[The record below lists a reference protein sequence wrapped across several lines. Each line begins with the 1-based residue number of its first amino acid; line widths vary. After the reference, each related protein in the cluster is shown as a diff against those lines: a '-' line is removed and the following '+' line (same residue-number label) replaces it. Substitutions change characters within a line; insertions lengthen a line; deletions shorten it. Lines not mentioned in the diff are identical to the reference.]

1 MQPQCMRMQKKAW
14 EQAVSDPWHGLC
26 SIIIFLASTLA
37 AAAGTGGGGMFVP
50 LLVALANLSAES
62 AVPLS
67 QFMIFC
73 GSIVNLSCFLG
84 ERHPEH
90 LKRPVIDYDCL
101 VLFEPVLTLGVTL
114 GVLCNKMTP
123 QWLLLLLLAMVLGLA
138 FWRTA
143 SKAMTQWQKEKK
155 IMQQQ
160 PHIETPRVHI
170 NELDAILELTNRKA
184 WQVIGTVFI
193 WSLMLLC
200 AFHGFDVC
208 STQFLLFLVG
218 EAVLLV
224 LFTMATM
231 HLMTRNDPIFTPLS
245 SRAGT
250 PTWYQQTV
258 ATISRGASPNAGAP
272 GTRPRVEEVE
282 PSMWVDGTDTWSMI
296 KFPLVAF
303 LAGYLGGLLG
313 LGGGMIMSPVLI
325 EVGMHAEAVQATTA
339 VFVFLS
345 SSLATIQFAMLGAH
359 IWHYALW
366 YGAITITGTMLGQYL
381 CNEFVRKHGRYSLIT
396 MAISGVLVASLTGLM
411 IVGTA
416 RVAEDVIMGKQLW
429 FSTNRLCNS
438 GGLGI
443 TTVDVLPSQA
453 WPEDLPHHWHR

>member
-1 MQPQCMRMQKKAW
+1 
-14 EQAVSDPWHGLC
+14 
-26 SIIIFLASTLA
+26 
-37 AAAGTGGGGMFVP
+37 MFVP
-50 LLVALANLSAES
+50 LLVALANLSPES

-73 GSIVNLSCFLG
+73 GSIVNLSVFLG
-84 ERHPEH
+84 ERHPAH
-90 LKRPVIDYDCL
+90 LKKPVIDYDCV

-123 QWLLLLLLAMVLGLA
+123 QWVLLLLLALVLGFA

-143 SKAMTQWQKEKK
+143 SKALKQWDKEKK
-155 IMQQQ
+155 TLQQQ
-160 PHIETPRVHI
+160 PHALTPRAHI
-170 NELDAILELTNRKA
+170 TWLDAMVELTNRKA

-193 WSLMLLC
+193 WSIMLIC
-200 AFHGFDVC
+200 SCHGLDVC
-208 STQFLLFLVG
+208 STQFLLFLFG
-218 EAVLLV
+218 EAVFLV
-224 LFTMATM
+224 LFSLVTMR
-231 HLMTRNDPIFTPLS
+231 LMTMTDPAFTPLS
-245 SRAGT
+245 MTPVFSSRSPSFTPSTT
-250 PTWYQQTV
+250 PTTSYYQQAV
-258 ATISRGASPNAGAP
+258 ATISRMASPNDDAP
-272 GTRPRVEEVE
+272 GTRPRVEQDE
-282 PSMWVDGTDTWSMI
+282 PSMWVQGTDTWSMM

-366 YGAITITGTMLGQYL
+366 YGSITILATMLGQYL
-381 CNEFVRKHGRYSLIT
+381 CDEFVRKHGRYSLIT
-396 MAISGVLVASLTGLM
+396 MAIAGVLVASLTGLM

-416 RVAEDVIMGKQLW
+416 RVAEDLIMGKQLW
-429 FSTNRLCNS
+429 FSSDRLCNS

-453 WPEDLPHHWHR
+453 WPQDLAAHR